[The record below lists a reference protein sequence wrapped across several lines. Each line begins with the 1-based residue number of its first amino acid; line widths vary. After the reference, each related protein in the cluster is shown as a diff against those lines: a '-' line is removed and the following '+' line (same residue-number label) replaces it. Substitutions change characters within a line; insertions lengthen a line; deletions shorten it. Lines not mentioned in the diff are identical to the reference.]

1 MSKKKNKEEIIA
13 EEGNAEPLRN
23 YEEVEDNG

>member
-1 MSKKKNKEEIIA
+1 MSKKKNNEPII